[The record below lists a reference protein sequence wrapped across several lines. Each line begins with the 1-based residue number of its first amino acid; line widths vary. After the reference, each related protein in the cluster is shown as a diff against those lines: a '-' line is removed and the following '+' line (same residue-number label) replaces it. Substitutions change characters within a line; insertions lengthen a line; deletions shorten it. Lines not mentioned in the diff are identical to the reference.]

1 MLHVAIVGAGELGGA
16 VAHLLARSDIAA
28 SIRLVDELGTVAAG
42 KALDIM
48 QAAPIE
54 GFSTPVSGTN
64 DLFGAAGASLVVIAD
79 RTGRSFDAEWQGDEG
94 LVLIGRVGEIARES
108 VVLCAGAS
116 QRLLVERGAREL
128 SLSRDRLFGSAPE
141 ALVGALRA
149 CVGLEANAS
158 PADVALAVLG
168 VPPAQIIVPWEQST
182 IGGLSLTRV
191 LDEPACRRLAARVAP
206 LWPPGSH
213 ALAAAAV
220 KAIACVAGQS
230 RESVSCFV
238 APDDSAGRR
247 THAIALPARLGP
259 AGVISAA
266 VPPLSI
272 HDRVALD
279 NARLL

>member
-1 MLHVAIVGAGELGGA
+1 
-16 VAHLLARSDIAA
+16 VAHLLARSGVAA
-28 SIRLVDELGTVAAG
+28 SIRLVDESGAVAAG

-54 GFSTPVSGTN
+54 GFSTQVSGTN
-64 DLFGAAGASLVVIAD
+64 DLFEAAGASLVVIAD
-79 RTGRSFDAEWQGDEG
+79 RTGRSTDAEWQGDEG
-94 LVLIGRVGEIARES
+94 LVLVGRVGQIARES

-149 CVGLEANAS
+149 CVGLEANVS
-158 PADVALAVLG
+158 PADVALTVLG

-182 IGGLSLTRV
+182 IGGLSLTRI

-206 LWPPGSH
+206 LWPPGSY

-247 THAIALPARLGP
+247 AHAIALPARLGP
-259 AGVISAA
+259 AGVIAAA
-266 VPPLSI
+266 VPLLSI
-272 HDRVALD
+272 HDRVALE
-279 NARLL
+279 NAQLL